1 MDKLDGDTSY
11 DYVLFEVEP
20 FANIQCLIVDLIQ
33 DKGAKAF
40 MFTPK
45 DKELEPCGD
54 TISAEAVAQEI
65 KEKLSK

>member
-1 MDKLDGDTSY
+1 
-11 DYVLFEVEP
+11 
-20 FANIQCLIVDLIQ
+20 VDLIQ